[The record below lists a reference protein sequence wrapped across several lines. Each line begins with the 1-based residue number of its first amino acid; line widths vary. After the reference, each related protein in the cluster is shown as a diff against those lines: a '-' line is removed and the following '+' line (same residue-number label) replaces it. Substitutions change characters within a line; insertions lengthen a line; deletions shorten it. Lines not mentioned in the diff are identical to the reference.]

1 MLKSAPTILLMAI
14 TAATPL
20 LAAAETP
27 ENDRYAA
34 IFPPGWQ
41 ARDVVMAAAESG
53 QSTLTFGRT
62 ENIGIFVLSDPS
74 ARQALRDAG
83 AWIIL
88 PASAFRG
95 CLVEPFGQT
104 VRTARESLPS

>member
-1 MLKSAPTILLMAI
+1 MLGN
-14 TAATPL
+14 
-20 LAAAETP
+20 AEKRTNYTSDGNNGRNTVACGCGNAG
-27 ENDRYAA
+27 EC
-34 IFPPGWQ
+34 WQ

>member
-1 MLKSAPTILLMAI
+1 MAI

-41 ARDVVMAAAESG
+41 ARDVVMAAAES
-53 QSTLTFGRT
+53 
-62 ENIGIFVLSDPS
+62 